1 MIRLHVSCVFKLKF
15 SATCLL
21 QRIRPSC
28 TSLAL
33 QRERISEDPLLWSWV
48 WTLVEELS
56 ANTSWLDEWTDM
68 GLMTQQLKEA
78 RSPDENV
85 GGRRQPSQHCAPLI
99 WGAVMLCHHQ
109 LSQDN
114 SQDRMLSTA
123 FLALLLAIPASP
135 LTCSLPSIVPVSLPS
150 PPPLS
155 VWICM
160 GEGK

>member
-1 MIRLHVSCVFKLKF
+1 MKKLDFSPVFKLKF

-33 QRERISEDPLLWSWV
+33 QKQRISEGPLLCFWV
-48 WTLVEELS
+48 WTLVEESS
-56 ANTSWLDEWTDM
+56 ANTNWLGEWTDVGM
-68 GLMTQQLKEA
+68 VMQQFEEA
-78 RSPDENV
+78 RSPGKNA
-85 GGRRQPSQHCAPLI
+85 GGRRHPSQHCSPLR
-99 WGAVMLCHHQ
+99 WGAVMPCHHQ

-114 SQDRMLSTA
+114 SQDQMLSTA

-135 LTCSLPSIVPVSLPS
+135 LTCSLPSIVPLSS
-150 PPPLS
+150 ISFSLS
-155 VWICM
+155 VWMCM

>member
-1 MIRLHVSCVFKLKF
+1 MIRLDVSSVFKLKF

-48 WTLVEELS
+48 WILVEELS
-56 ANTSWLDEWTDM
+56 ANTSWLDEWTDV
-68 GLMTQQLKEA
+68 MTQQLQEA
-78 RSPDENV
+78 RSPGRNV
-85 GGRRQPSQHCAPLI
+85 GGRRQPSQYCAPLI

-114 SQDRMLSTA
+114 SQDQMLSSA

-135 LTCSLPSIVPVSLPS
+135 LTCSLPSIVPVSLPYPS
-150 PPPLS
+150 PLS

>member
-1 MIRLHVSCVFKLKF
+1 MIRLDVSSVFKLKF

-21 QRIRPSC
+21 QRIRLSC

-33 QRERISEDPLLWSWV
+33 QRERVSEDPLLWSWV
-48 WTLVEELS
+48 WILVEELS
-56 ANTSWLDEWTDM
+56 ANTSRLDEWTDM
-68 GLMTQQLKEA
+68 GMMTQQLEET
-78 RSPDENV
+78 RSPGKNV

-99 WGAVMLCHHQ
+99 WGTVMLCHHQ

-114 SQDRMLSTA
+114 SQDQMLSSA
-123 FLALLLAIPASP
+123 FLALLLASPASP

-150 PPPLS
+150 PSPLS